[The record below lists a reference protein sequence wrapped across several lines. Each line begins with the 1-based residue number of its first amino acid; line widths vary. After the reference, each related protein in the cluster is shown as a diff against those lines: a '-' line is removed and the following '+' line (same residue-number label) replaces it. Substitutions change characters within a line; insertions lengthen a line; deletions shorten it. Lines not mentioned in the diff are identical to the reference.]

1 MIRLN
6 IAAVFFF
13 LFLVARGTLQAGEA
27 SQAYPDSIGGEKL
40 PSGSLVIAGGGM
52 EPDNASVYNR
62 LIELAGGKENASFAV
77 IPTAGGTPVQSFVLF
92 RNTLIS
98 YGVKAENIHL
108 VQIAVVDDDSTT
120 KVDESTWKNN
130 GDDLSVAKQ
139 VSNCS
144 CVWFT
149 GGDQLRTTSALYHA
163 DGSRTPVLEAVW
175 QVFLKGGVIGG
186 TSAGAAIMSD
196 PMIGGG
202 NSMAALAK
210 GVVTVIPQEDFEEG
224 NGVLITRGLGFFSP
238 GMVDQ
243 HFEVRA
249 RIGRLIM
256 AMLHTNVNLGFGI
269 DENTALIYV
278 GKTRKLEIAGASGVT
293 MINTS
298 QAQIEYHQNMPM
310 IRQVLVSYLENGD
323 SYNLLSQKVI
333 PASGKKSVAGHENY
347 NVADP
352 LQTGMLSPSATD
364 FKTLITQFLADNKG
378 AEKIE
383 NLNFTGKEQG
393 FVVTLQKT
401 LAIECFYTDK
411 PDGEDHYTVNGVTLD
426 ITPVKINYSP
436 IR

>member
-13 LFLVARGTLQAGEA
+13 IFLVARGTLQAGA
-27 SQAYPDSIGGEKL
+27 TSQANPDAIDERTL
-40 PSGSLVIAGGGM
+40 PTGSLVIAGGGM
-52 EPDNASVYNR
+52 EPDNAAVYNR

-77 IPTAGGTPVQSFVLF
+77 IPTAGGAPVQSFVLF
-92 RNTLIS
+92 RNTLLS

-108 VQIAVVDDDSTT
+108 VHLAVVDDDSTT
-120 KVDESTWKNN
+120 NVDESTWKNN

-202 NSMAALAK
+202 NSMAALTK
-210 GVVTVIPQEDFEEG
+210 GVVTVIPEVDFEESS
-224 NGVLITRGLGFFSP
+224 GVLITRGLGFFP
-238 GMVDQ
+238 LGMVDQ

-256 AMLHTNVNLGFGI
+256 AMLHSKVNIGFGI
-269 DENTALIYV
+269 DENTALIYN
-278 GKTRKLEIAGASGVT
+278 GKTSKLEVAGASGIT

-298 QAQIEYHQNMPM
+298 QAKVEYHQNMPL
-310 IRQVLVSYLENGD
+310 IRQVWVSYLENGD
-323 SYNLLSQKVI
+323 SYDILSQKVI
-333 PASGKKSVAGHENY
+333 PAAGKKSVAGHENY

-364 FKTLITQFLADNKG
+364 FKRLITHFLADNKG
-378 AEKIE
+378 TEKVE
-383 NLNFTGKEQG
+383 NLNFAGKEQG

-401 LAIECFYTDK
+401 HDTECFYTDK
-411 PDGEDHYTVNGVTLD
+411 PDGEDHYTVTGVTLD
-426 ITPVKINYSP
+426 INPVKINYSP